1 MNNVP
6 SEKTT
11 RQKLGAIVFADVVG
25 YARLMSENE
34 MDTYNALRSLLSRLE
49 QVCPQYQGQVVEVRG
64 DGILALFETA
74 TSAVEY
80 SIELHRIASLH
91 NQHRMEQQQIKF
103 RAGVHLGEVL
113 LDERG
118 IHGDNVNIAA
128 RLQEIAEPER
138 VYVSSAVYDQIR
150 NRLRYGYEFLGP
162 KQLKNILSPV
172 ATYCVRSEVEG
183 ATMAAAL
190 RPDMQIEVLERP
202 DDIPTV
208 AVLPFAS
215 AGQDEDDAWIAEG
228 LTDDIILNLSKF
240 RNLFIIAR
248 NSSFFFKTQ
257 SMSPKEA
264 ARRLNVRYV
273 ARGSV
278 RRSASRIRITAELI
292 DASSE
297 RTIWGERFDRK
308 IDDVFDI
315 LDEVTECIV
324 AATAVMIESNEKQRM
339 VQAVPSDLQAYG
351 SVLQG
356 QHHIFKYTRI
366 DNRKAQNFYESALQR
381 DGGYA
386 RAAAALSRTL
396 NIDWRYSWTE
406 DPNSALDKALTYAQ
420 RAVELDPT
428 DARGF
433 GELGYVQLYRKE
445 HDTALE
451 SYKRALA
458 LNPNDADMH
467 SDYAD
472 ALAHSGDN
480 ETAITHLQQAMRLN
494 PYFPDQYLWHL
505 GGAYFNLKRYDDVIE
520 AVNKMNNPTEGQRM
534 LAASHAQ
541 LGNMDLARQ
550 IAEKHRAAHPNFSL
564 SRWAKVLP
572 DRLEDDTQHFV
583 EGLKKAGF

>member
-1 MNNVP
+1 MNDTN
-6 SEKTT
+6 SEPLI
-11 RQKLGAIVFADVVG
+11 RQRLGAILFADVVG
-25 YARLMSENE
+25 YSRLMSQNE
-34 MDTYNALRSLLSRLE
+34 LDTYSSMKSLLSQLE
-49 QVCPQYQGQVVEVRG
+49 ATCVHYQGNVIEIRG

-74 TSAVEY
+74 TSAVKFA
-80 SIELHRIASLH
+80 IELHRIAAMH
-91 NQHRMEQQQIKF
+91 NKTREENDKIKF
-103 RAGVHLGEVL
+103 RAGIHLGEILV
-113 LDERG
+113 DERG

-138 VYVSSAVYDQIR
+138 VYVSAAVYEQVC

-162 KQLKNILSPV
+162 KQLKNIQSPV
-172 ATYCVRSEVEG
+172 STYCVRSEVEG
-183 ATMAAAL
+183 ATMAATL
-190 RPDMQIEVLERP
+190 RPEMPMELMDRP
-202 DDIPTV
+202 DIPSV
-208 AVLPFAS
+208 AVLPFSS
-215 AGQDEDDAWIAEG
+215 AGYDEADSWIADG
-228 LTDDIILNLSKF
+228 LTDDIIMNLSKF

-264 ARRLNVRYV
+264 ARRLNVRYI

-292 DASSE
+292 DATTE

-324 AATAVMIESNEKQRM
+324 AATAVMIESHERQRM
-339 VQAVPSDLQAYG
+339 VQATPNDLEAYG
-351 SVLQG
+351 EVLKG
-356 QHHIFKYTRI
+356 QHYIFRYTRN
-366 DNRKAQNFYESALQR
+366 DNRMAQNCYETALAR
-381 DGGYA
+381 DDGYA

-396 NIDWRYSWTE
+396 NIDWRYSWTA
-406 DPNSALDKALTYAQ
+406 DPDNALDKALDYAQ

-433 GELGYVQLYRKE
+433 GELGYVHLYRKE
-445 HDTALE
+445 HDAAIE
-451 SYKRALA
+451 SYRRALS

-472 ALAHSGDN
+472 AMVHSGEN
-480 ETAITHLQQAMRLN
+480 ETAIEHLQRAMRLN

-505 GGAYFNLKRYDDVIE
+505 GGAYYNLKRYEDVIE
-520 AVNKMNNPTEGQRM
+520 TVNKMNNPTEGQRL
-534 LAASHAQ
+534 LAASYAQ
-541 LGNMDLARQ
+541 IGNTDMARM
-550 IAEKHRAAHPNFSL
+550 IADKHRAAHPNFSL
-564 SRWAKVLP
+564 KHWAKIQP
-572 DRLEDDTQHFV
+572 DRLEDDTQLLV